1 MSTTPQDP
9 ELVVVGAGPVGLVA
23 ACELARRG
31 IRIRIIDKLAEPTDE
46 SRAIAIH
53 ARSCDMLDRMGVL
66 DDLTATG
73 VMSTGMNMFA
83 GRKKM
88 FRVPLDGVDSPFP
101 YTLVTAQTE
110 TERVLTERLTALG
123 VTVDRGLAL
132 TGLSQDDHLV
142 HLTLQRADGTTEHV
156 DTPWVIGTDGGH
168 STVRHLVG
176 TKLQGSFK
184 GERFILGDVEVEPH
198 FDNTNMYTYFSPD
211 GPAVTLPML
220 GGRVRFLAQIHDAPG
235 TPLNLNPAKEQLQ
248 KIVDERI
255 GGVTITTPHWLTC
268 FEIHHGQVP
277 AYRWGRVFLAGDAA
291 HIHSPAGGQ
300 GMNTGMQDAFN
311 LCWKLAMVIKGDA
324 GDALLDSYDAER
336 HPVGKAVIDFTSVLT
351 RIGTLKGVARIARN
365 AIVRVAGN
373 IPPAVRLMASNVEE
387 TNIAY
392 KGSAA
397 GLASGS
403 RHAKVAAGSHIPP
416 VDNPELQKQLSA
428 AWGPAH
434 TGHVVLTITANKPAP
449 AAGPAG
455 QMQVLIA
462 SCDLPV
468 GGYDAVIAD
477 PDSVIAKRFG
487 LRDGGRVVVRPD
499 GYIGAVVALDDQAG
513 VADYFAQ
520 IGR

>member
-1 MSTTPQDP
+1 MSTTPQNPD
-9 ELVVVGAGPVGLVA
+9 VVIVGAGPVGLVA

-31 IRIRIIDKLAEPTDE
+31 VTFRIIDKLEAPTDE
-46 SRAIAIH
+46 SRAIAVH

-66 DDLTATG
+66 DDLLATG
-73 VMSTGMNMFA
+73 VKSTGMNMFA

-88 FRVPLDGVDSPFP
+88 FQVPLESVDSPFP
-101 YTLVTAQTE
+101 YTLVTPQTE
-110 TERVLTERLTALG
+110 TERVLTEHLTALG
-123 VTVDRGLAL
+123 VTVDRGLTL
-132 TGLSQDDHLV
+132 TGLSQDDDVV
-142 HLTLQRADGTTEHV
+142 HLTLLRVDGTTERV

-168 STVRHLVG
+168 SSVRHLVG

-211 GPAVTLPML
+211 GPVVTLPMR

-235 TPLNLNPAKEQLQ
+235 MPLNLNPAKEELQ

-255 GGVTITTPHWLTC
+255 GGITITTPHWLTC

-324 GDALLDSYDAER
+324 GDALLDSYHEER
-336 HPVGKAVIDFTSVLT
+336 HPVGKAVIDFTSLLT

-365 AIVRVAGN
+365 AIVRVVGN
-373 IPPAVRLMASNVEE
+373 IRPAVRMMASNVEE

-392 KGSAA
+392 KGSPAVLSRLGHTKIIA
-397 GLASGS
+397 GQHLP
-403 RHAKVAAGSHIPP
+403 HI
-416 VDNPELQKQLSA
+416 DDANIQKQLTRVCGA
-428 AWGPAH
+428 ENPGH
-434 TGHVVLTITANKPAP
+434 TVLTVTAGKPAP

-455 QMQVLIA
+455 QVQVLINSDNTPA
-462 SCDLPV
+462 
-468 GGYDAVIAD
+468 GGYDAVITD
-477 PDSVIAKRFG
+477 PDGSVAKRYG

-499 GYIGAVVALDDQAG
+499 GYIGAVTELGDATG
-513 VADYFAQ
+513 IADYFAQ
-520 IGR
+520 IAR

>member
-1 MSTTPQDP
+1 MSTTPHNPD
-9 ELVVVGAGPVGLVA
+9 VVIVGAGPVGLVA

-31 IRIRIIDKLAEPTDE
+31 VTFRIVDKLEAPTDE
-46 SRAIAIH
+46 SRAIAVH

-66 DDLTATG
+66 DDLLATG
-73 VMSTGMNMFA
+73 VKSTGMNMFA

-88 FRVPLDGVDSPFP
+88 FRVPLESVDSPFP
-101 YTLVTAQTE
+101 YTLVTPQTE
-110 TERVLTERLTALG
+110 TERVLTEHLTALG
-123 VTVDRGLAL
+123 VTVDRGLTL
-132 TGLSQDDHLV
+132 TGLSQDDDVV
-142 HLTLQRADGTTEHV
+142 HLTLQRVDGTTERV
-156 DTPWVIGTDGGH
+156 DTQWVIGTDGGH
-168 STVRHLVG
+168 SSVRHLVG

-211 GPAVTLPML
+211 GPVVTLPMR

-235 TPLNLNPAKEQLQ
+235 TPLNLNPAKEELQ
-248 KIVDERI
+248 KTVDERI
-255 GGVTITTPHWLTC
+255 GGITITTPHWLTC

-324 GDALLDSYDAER
+324 GDALLDSYHAER
-336 HPVGKAVIDFTSVLT
+336 HPVGKAVIDFTSLLT
-351 RIGTLKGVARIARN
+351 KIGTLKGVARIARN
-365 AIVRVAGN
+365 AIVRVVGN
-373 IPPAVRLMASNVEE
+373 IRPAVRMMASNVEE

-392 KGSAA
+392 KGSPAVSS
-397 GLASGS
+397 SGS
-403 RHAKVAAGSHIPP
+403 RHAKVTAGSHIPH
-416 VDNPELQKQLSA
+416 VNDDELEKRLSA
-428 AWGPAH
+428 AWAPSH
-434 TGHVVLTITANKPAP
+434 TGHVVLTITAGKPVP

-455 QMQVLIA
+455 QLQVLVA
-462 SCDLPV
+462 ADDTPV
-468 GGYDAVIAD
+468 GGYDSVIAD
-477 PDSVIAKRFG
+477 PDGVIAGRYA

-499 GYIGAVVALDDQAG
+499 GYIGAITELDNQTG

-520 IGR
+520 IAR